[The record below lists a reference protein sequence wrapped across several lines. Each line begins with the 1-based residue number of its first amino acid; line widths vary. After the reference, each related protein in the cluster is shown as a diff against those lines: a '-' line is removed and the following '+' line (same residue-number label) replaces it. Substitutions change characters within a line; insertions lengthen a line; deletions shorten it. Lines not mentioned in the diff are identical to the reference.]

1 MLPCQLNVNSKVDI
15 INPLTVQWCIGTV
28 KSNKQNEVIEVE
40 MDGIDLDPLVRIS
53 DKMEH
58 QRRVVSRSH
67 LWATNTPNDVH
78 SGNTWVY
85 IGPTTIN
92 DSIAPLNTHT
102 LNHYY
107 LHNPSAPICTESKD
121 IICYE
126 CDAKCCK
133 TCNICT
139 INDAGAT
146 KLYCIQCAAAGNHM
160 KAVSDRFCGI
170 CKAWLTKNNTYN
182 CRRCHII
189 YCNTCGITSGKFNSC
204 KKCEIQCKR
213 KKYAKSIRSGIGY
226 DVGIDITNLI
236 TSFCLG
242 HIIYCG
248 NVKCYNQIAI
258 NNQTELEHGVDG
270 EGHKIYQYKVR
281 RVFAASFY
289 SDSTCFLYGKTRRV
303 LCAECTKGTLK
314 RCFWAS
320 LSEYNM
326 ETPKTCICSNY
337 DVTDCCKNHAY
348 CGYQKRYWK
357 YARDSEVHIRPS
369 CEYDMNLWI
378 NSDGKLRRCK
388 WCWETRALTDPY
400 YYYDEDWM
408 YYNDWDP
415 GPSVCDDADTAKRYG
430 LSKEEHRNKYVCPS
444 RDMMKNKKYNKKGVR
459 RWIGSTKKYRK
470 IKSYNKRRKDKK
482 GSYES
487 NTRFKKRYQLSLQY

>member
-107 LHNPSAPICTESKD
+107 LHNPSAPICTETKD
-121 IICYE
+121 IVCYG

-133 TCNICT
+133 ACNICD
-139 INDAGAT
+139 ING
-146 KLYCIQCAAAGNHM
+146 KLYCSPCADASNNM
-160 KAVSDRFCGI
+160 KPTCGI
-170 CKAWLTKNNTYN
+170 CKAWITKNNTYN

-189 YCNTCGITSGKFNSC
+189 YCNACGITSGKLNSC

-213 KKYAKSIRSGIGY
+213 KKYAKSIKRGIGY
-226 DVGIDITNLI
+226 DIGIDITNLI
-236 TSFCLG
+236 TSFCMG
-242 HIIYCG
+242 HLIYCG
-248 NVKCYNQIAI
+248 NVKNCTNQIPI
-258 NNQTELEHGVDG
+258 NNETELEQGVDG

-281 RVFAASFY
+281 RVFADAFY

-303 LCAECTKGTLK
+303 LCFECTNGKLK
-314 RCFWAS
+314 RCVWAS

-348 CGYQKRYWK
+348 CGFQRQYWK
-357 YARDSEVHIRPS
+357 YARDSEDHCAPR
-369 CEYDMNLWI
+369 CCYDMNLWI
-378 NSDGKLRRCK
+378 NSNGELRRCK
-388 WCWETRALTDPY
+388 WCWKTRALTDPY
-400 YYYDEDWM
+400 WYYEEYDYDSGEH
-408 YYNDWDP
+408 YVHSGLNI
-415 GPSVCDDADTAKRYG
+415 CNDADNAKTYG
-430 LSKEEHRNKYVCPS
+430 VSKEEHRNKYLCPS
-444 RDMMKNKKYNKKGVR
+444 RDMMKNKKYNKKGVW
-459 RWIGSTKKYRK
+459 RWRKSTKKYRK
-470 IKSYNKRRKDKK
+470 RKSYNKRKKDKK

>member
-107 LHNPSAPICTESKD
+107 LHNPSAPICTETKD
-121 IICYE
+121 IVCYG

-133 TCNICT
+133 ACNICD
-139 INDAGAT
+139 ING
-146 KLYCIQCAAAGNHM
+146 KLYCSPCADASNNM
-160 KAVSDRFCGI
+160 KPTCGI
-170 CKAWLTKNNTYN
+170 CKAWITKNNTYN

-189 YCNTCGITSGKFNSC
+189 YCNACGITSGKLNSC

-213 KKYAKSIRSGIGY
+213 KKYAKSIKRGIGY
-226 DVGIDITNLI
+226 DIGIDITNLI
-236 TSFCLG
+236 TSFCMG
-242 HIIYCG
+242 HLIYCG
-248 NVKCYNQIAI
+248 NVKNCTNQIPI
-258 NNQTELEHGVDG
+258 NNETELEQGVDG
-270 EGHKIYQYKVR
+270 EGNKIYQYKVR
-281 RVFAASFY
+281 RVFASAFY
-289 SDSTCFLYGKTRRV
+289 SDSTCFLYGKIRRI
-303 LCAECTKGTLK
+303 LCSECTETKLR
-314 RCFWAS
+314 RCAWAG
-320 LSEYNM
+320 LNYRPNTVEEYV
-326 ETPKTCICSNY
+326 CSNY

-348 CGYQKRYWK
+348 CGCQRRYWK
-357 YARDSEVHIRPS
+357 YARDDVTHYVPQ
-369 CEYDMNLWI
+369 CQYDMDMLI
-378 NSDGKLRRCK
+378 NSNGKEKRCK
-388 WCWETRALTDPY
+388 FCWKTRDLLNKYNPYYDDYDSDYYY
-400 YYYDEDWM
+400 YYYDDD
-408 YYNDWDP
+408 YYGCGIPDEL
-415 GPSVCDDADTAKRYG
+415 DTSKRYG
-430 LSKEEHRNKYVCPS
+430 VSKDMHRKKYVCPS
-444 RDMMKNKKYNKKGVR
+444 RDMMKNKKYNKKR
-459 RWIGSTKKYRK
+459 ALRIPTKKCQKR
-470 IKSYNKRRKDKK
+470 KSYIKRKKDKK
-482 GSYES
+482 GKRES
-487 NTRFKKRYQLSLQY
+487 NMRFKKRYQLSLQY